1 MMERE
6 GAEIRR
12 QKILGGELEDLAV
25 EVAGRAA
32 PVFRAMGWE
41 WRDIGVPGEAQIAAT
56 LSRLISQA
64 EEKDDCTMAS
74 GRFEVHH
81 WWEDGWEQ
89 YSVVLELGSRL
100 RHEDGTTFPTQQPP
114 PSDPVCKGES

>member
-56 LSRLISQA
+56 LLPPHL
-64 EEKDDCTMAS
+64 S
-74 GRFEVHH
+74 GRRERRLHH
-81 WWEDGWEQ
+81 GI
-89 YSVVLELGSRL
+89 
-100 RHEDGTTFPTQQPP
+100 GTL
-114 PSDPVCKGES
+114 